1 MAGLGVAGDQPPDHY
16 QAPLTDG
23 VHLRWSFRREL
34 GFPWHGFYLF
44 RRPSR
49 PGNLLCLSAVTG
61 GLKKGMSLGSKHYTA
76 IGMLSSDVSLV
87 LTDDFAPNDR
97 VEFDLGG
104 RKVLR
109 FELPEGEP
117 ARGVELSV
125 GFRQACMSVGSLIQP
140 PVMMGP
146 GQTVTLAS
154 PLTAQGVTFQVV
166 SLTGGAQFTLVNTAL
181 GPLVGLLCGNRLSI
195 KLSTPSDA
203 VELLLTRAN
212 REAAPTVEAYN
223 GKGRLV
229 ASAQM
234 LNPSNQLETV
244 KLKGQGIVR
253 VEIKQPVPNSAY
265 LHRLCA
271 DGIGGEGQRAKVE
284 VTAYSGTTPVR
295 TLSIGG
301 QSGKVVTASVDADLI
316 TSVEI
321 GHGPAALVDLCYAPL
336 AQDATKGWERL
347 SDLAYPLSLPVT
359 QPDYPCS
366 VAAPQTLLMQRVR
379 HPWPPGWDASAFTEL
394 HDQLVELVKGG
405 PGSALMADRVFAAP
419 QSSANPQDPD
429 PPRLSKFYVLDMIL
443 LGALHPALAQ
453 AVGLYWVDRTAA
465 TGAAYDYLIVAD
477 HTGVGQRDPGQVLNV
492 IQSSGFAQLDGYIV
506 FNKRAAAEPPL
517 PPPTGLEAYELPG
530 GTFPDAQGQLPQ
542 SSNNAGL
549 RWDVGLDASGELLP
563 QSAVMYLVWRADLGN
578 ASAPAPAATHD
589 LVTKLPP
596 DEPRPVMVSDSRVPN
611 GLVPERPPG
620 WPQAPLHFIDR
631 NLKDGWYG
639 YHLSGID
646 LFGRH
651 SAPGAPVQ
659 LRLLDRIPPPSP
671 TGVEAYALD
680 PEDPY
685 LQRDIPYQTW
695 YDALDGSVR
704 QTLVGLRVRWRWT
717 TAHRRQSLD
726 TREFRIYFHPG
737 ATRPA
742 SHDQAVNWQERYFVV
757 DYENNF
763 HVDPLNGDRVYEV
776 FLPPA
781 DSANL
786 VSIPLNPTS
795 AEPVVY
801 AHVGVSAAD
810 DKQHASDL
818 RNGGDW
824 GNRPGNEGRVV
835 SAKIYRVLR
844 EPPPA
849 PESLMDGERLY
860 ASPADYHSRSF
871 FTYRWKPQP
880 HTKLHVFRALDDSLF
895 KADWAQ
901 RQLQPNLDASHADL
915 FPPTWNA
922 ATRQSIA
929 DALNHLNTFVVPEDG
944 TVPAQAA
951 DYYRQLSD
959 AALRVL
965 AGLPT
970 SEDAFVQL
978 TINPLDPGDA
988 ANADRKGPDTPDDF
1002 LPDPNHRA
1010 FIDTLD
1016 GRAANRYFYR
1026 AAYVDGAHNLGPLG
1040 LSSPPVYLPNV
1051 VPPRTPVITKVLG
1064 GDREIT
1070 LSWASNRDPDLAE
1083 YRVYRADCED
1093 ATRDLR
1099 LMTLAHTE
1107 AVPPGDP
1114 AARPAEVTWVDAP
1127 APGLKK
1133 YYYRLCAVDDAGNRS
1148 EPSRV
1153 VVGQAYDY
1161 GLPDEPVWLRSE
1173 WVRLDEA
1180 GREHPWEEV
1189 EENLVPSVALSFTT
1203 SQENVSALVERYDGS
1218 WRGITQWMRAA
1229 AYDETGQVWRFTFYD
1244 RTAEPTQAQQYRITL
1259 LTTAGVSLVSGPA
1272 REVPTP

>member
-1 MAGLGVAGDQPPDHY
+1 MTGLGVAGDQPPDTY
-16 QAPLTDG
+16 QAPLADG
-23 VHLRWSFRREL
+23 VHLRWGFRREL
-34 GFPWHGFYLF
+34 GFPWHGFHLF

-61 GLKKGMSLGSKHYTA
+61 GLKKGMSLRSNHYTA
-76 IGMLSSDVSLV
+76 LGVLSSDVSLV
-87 LTDDFAPNDR
+87 LTDDFAPSDR
-97 VEFDLGG
+97 VEFDLDG
-104 RKVLR
+104 RKYLR

-117 ARGVELSV
+117 ASRVELSV
-125 GFRQACMSVGSLIQP
+125 GFRRACMSVGSLIQP

-146 GQTVTLAS
+146 GQTVTRAS

-166 SLTGGAQFTLVNTAL
+166 SPTGGAQFSLVNTTA
-181 GPLVGLLCGNRLSI
+181 GSLVGLLCGNRLTI
-195 KLSTPSDA
+195 TLSTPSDS

-212 REAAPTVEAYN
+212 SEAAPTVEAYN
-223 GKGRLV
+223 GSGKGKLV

-234 LNPSNQLETV
+234 QNPSNQLETI
-244 KLKGQGIVR
+244 KLTAKDIVR
-253 VEIKQPVPNSAY
+253 IEVKQPVANSAY
-265 LHRLCA
+265 VHRICA
-271 DGIGGEGQRAKVE
+271 DGISGGGEGQQTRVN

-301 QSGKVVTASVDADLI
+301 QSGKVVSATIEADLI

-321 GHGPAALVDLCYAPL
+321 GRGPAALVDLCYAPL
-336 AQDATKGWERL
+336 AQDATQGWKRL
-347 SDLAYPLSLPVT
+347 SDLSYPVGLPVT

-366 VAAPQTLLMQRVR
+366 VADPQTLLTQRVR

-394 HDQLVELVKGG
+394 HDQLVEMVKGG

-419 QSSANPQDPD
+419 QASANPQDPD
-429 PPRLSKFYVLDMIL
+429 PPQLSKFYILDMVL

-465 TGAAYDYLIVAD
+465 ADTAYDYLVVAD
-477 HTGVGQRDPGQVLNV
+477 HTGVGQRDPGRVLNV
-492 IQSSGFAQLDGYIV
+492 IQSSGFTQLDGYIV

-549 RWDVGLDASGELLP
+549 RWDVGLDVSGELLP

-578 ASAPAPAATHD
+578 AAAPAPAATHH
-589 LVTKLPP
+589 LITKLPP
-596 DEPRPVMVSDSRVPN
+596 DEPRPVMVSESRVPN
-611 GLVPERPPG
+611 GLVPERAPD
-620 WPQAPLHFIDR
+620 WPQVPLHFIDR
-631 NLKDGWYG
+631 NLNDGWYG
-639 YHLSGID
+639 YRLSGID

-651 SAPGAPVQ
+651 SARGVPVQ

-695 YDALDGSVR
+695 YNALDGSVR

-717 TAHRRQSLD
+717 TAHRRQNLD

-742 SHDQAVNWQERYFVV
+742 AHDQAVNWQERYFVV

-763 HVDPLNGDRVYEV
+763 QIDPLNDDHVYEV
-776 FLPPA
+776 FLLPA

-786 VSIPLNPTS
+786 VSIPLNPTP

-801 AHVGVSAAD
+801 AHVGVSAVD
-810 DKQHASDL
+810 DKQHAGDL
-818 RNGGDW
+818 RTGGDW
-824 GNRPGNEGRVV
+824 SNRPGNEGRVV

-844 EPPPA
+844 EPPPP
-849 PESLMDGERLY
+849 PEDILGGERLY

-880 HTKLHVFRALDDSLF
+880 HTKLHVFRALDDGVF
-895 KADWAQ
+895 KADWAR
-901 RQLQPNLDASHADL
+901 RQLRPSLDASHTDL
-915 FPPTWNA
+915 FPLGWNQ
-922 ATRQSIA
+922 ATRQSVA
-929 DALNHLNTFVVPEDG
+929 DELNHLNTFVVPEDG
-944 TVPAQAA
+944 TIPAQAA

-965 AGLPT
+965 AGLPA

-988 ANADRKGPDTPDDF
+988 DNADRKGPDTPDDF
-1002 LPDPNHRA
+1002 APDPNHRA

-1016 GRAANRYFYR
+1016 GRATNRYLYR
-1026 AAYVDGAHNLGPLG
+1026 AAYLDGAYNLGPLG
-1040 LSSPPVYLPNV
+1040 PSSPPVYLPNV
-1051 VPPRTPVITKVLG
+1051 VPPRAPSITKILG
-1064 GDREIT
+1064 GDRQIT
-1070 LSWASNRDPDLAE
+1070 LKWDSNRDPDLAE
-1083 YRVYRADCED
+1083 YRVYRADREE

-1099 LMTLAHTE
+1099 LMTLAHT
-1107 AVPPGDP
+1107 
-1114 AARPAEVTWVDAP
+1114 AP
-1127 APGLKK
+1127 APPGGAQAASGGVAWTDTPVVALKTF
-1133 YYYRLCAVDDAGNRS
+1133 YYCVVAVDDAGNVSAPSTITAGRAYKTS
-1148 EPSRV
+1148 PPVPPAWEAVEWFEEGGARAVRLRWNSAEPNLLCALQRRAAGEGAWLTVSPRMAPTTMPGTWGFDDRTADPGVPHEYRV
-1153 VVGQAYDY
+1153 VA
-1161 GLPDEPVWLRSE
+1161 E
-1173 WVRLDEA
+1173 DEA
-1180 GREHPWEEV
+1180 GNTSV
-1189 EENLVPSVALSFTT
+1189 EFNPYLLPVALF
-1203 SQENVSALVERYDGS
+1203 
-1218 WRGITQWMRAA
+1218 
-1229 AYDETGQVWRFTFYD
+1229 
-1244 RTAEPTQAQQYRITL
+1244 
-1259 LTTAGVSLVSGPA
+1259 
-1272 REVPTP
+1272 